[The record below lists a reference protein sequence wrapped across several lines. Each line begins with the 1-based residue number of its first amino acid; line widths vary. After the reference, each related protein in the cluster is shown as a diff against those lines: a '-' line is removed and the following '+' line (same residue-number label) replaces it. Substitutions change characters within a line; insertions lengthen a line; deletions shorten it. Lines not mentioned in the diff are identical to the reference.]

1 MSRWANFKEC
11 LLAAGAPGKDSLGR
25 ILHEKK
31 MAKTFQ
37 AFKIRLSNN
46 SKKGIRR
53 DSQNVIPAQ
62 AGIQ

>member
-1 MSRWANFKEC
+1 VEGNRAMARQADTTP
-11 LLAAGAPGKDSLGR
+11 LLAG

-37 AFKIRLSNN
+37 AFKIRLSDN

-53 DSQNVIPAQ
+53 DKLYSSPTRISR
-62 AGIQ
+62 I